1 MRVCHFANLCGL
13 KGVYVEY
20 PRNVIQKL
28 ENPKKNAKTQR
39 SALQYGE
46 TLPCISH
53 NIHEKSATKWQF
65 WSCRVAVTAVWSQPA
80 KELVVLFS
88 CFRADLWSWMCGL
101 LRRVASQTVKSTR
114 SSCWPPPCCKRSCLL
129 FLFRS
134 DWGPLGSLC
143 MQRALRC
150 QPCYM
155 LELQM
160 QTAACSFKDV
170 RWVTNHKV

>member
-1 MRVCHFANLCGL
+1 MSFISW
-13 KGVYVEY
+13 KI
-20 PRNVIQKL
+20 PP
-28 ENPKKNAKTQR
+28 PK
-39 SALQYGE
+39 E
-46 TLPCISH
+46 C
-53 NIHEKSATKWQF
+53 
-65 WSCRVAVTAVWSQPA
+65 CAVWWHCSAFHTIFTRKVQLNDSFGVA
-80 KELVVLFS
+80 EWLWLLCDLNLRRSLFS

-114 SSCWPPPCCKRSCLL
+114 SSRWPPPCCKTSCLL

-134 DWGPLGSLC
+134 DWGRLGSLC

-155 LELQM
+155 LELQT

-170 RWVTNHKV
+170 QWVTNHKV